1 MAKVIYIVDLSQEI
15 NVTIQ
20 AVFERLVELLDQR
33 LDLLLLLPR
42 ASCLIVHVD
51 HLVCVVEMDQQRQ

>member
-1 MAKVIYIVDLSQEI
+1 MAKVIYIEDLSQEI

-33 LDLLLLLPR
+33 LDLL
-42 ASCLIVHVD
+42 
-51 HLVCVVEMDQQRQ
+51 